1 MVVSIDNPTANR
13 RPAAREIDKVFFM
26 VASGERELRDQG
38 LGWDPVWMGR
48 VWEPEPELEPERVS
62 GFGWGQ

>member
-38 LGWDPVWMGR
+38 LGVG
-48 VWEPEPELEPERVS
+48 V
-62 GFGWGQ
+62 GFGVDGAGLGTGTGTGAGVGV